1 MLAKIIS
8 AIAGVLLEVV
18 IKIIKRS
25 GPVHTEGDS
34 FGNIEKKL
42 RDKAK
47 KDGWDV

>member
-8 AIAGVLLEVV
+8 AIAGVLLEVI

-25 GPVHTEGDS
+25 GPTHVEGKS
-34 FGNIEKKL
+34 FGNTEKKL

-47 KDGWDV
+47 KDGWNV